1 MLARTEGRRSDS
13 KTTLWTLDT
22 NKPREPS
29 EFFHCRDGG
38 YLYCDFIVL
47 QMIQI
52 GVTAT
57 EVCYLCSSPAKSG
70 SVPIFSCGSE
80 KKKKKVNA
88 AGM

>member
-1 MLARTEGRRSDS
+1 
-13 KTTLWTLDT
+13 
-22 NKPREPS
+22 
-29 EFFHCRDGG
+29 
-38 YLYCDFIVL
+38 
-47 QMIQI
+47 MIQI

-88 AGM
+88 AGMWNDGNDEMWVV